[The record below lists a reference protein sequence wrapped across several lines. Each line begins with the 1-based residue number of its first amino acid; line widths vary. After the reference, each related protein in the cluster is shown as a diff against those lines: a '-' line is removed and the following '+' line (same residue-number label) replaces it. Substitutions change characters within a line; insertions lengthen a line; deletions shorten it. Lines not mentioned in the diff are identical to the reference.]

1 MTKEEKIIQPVKQ
14 VELIDDFT
22 DNTERF
28 KRGKNPKSLSNLTPF
43 PKGVSG
49 NLSGRPSKYVKLA
62 KALKSIGKEK
72 PSLWD
77 LDYPTYKEE
86 VLHTIW
92 KKSTSGSIRHIL
104 ILAELGCLDEDD

>member
-1 MTKEEKIIQPVKQ
+1 MENFDEQELNEELSSGNSESYQKGHHP
-14 VELIDDFT
+14 
-22 DNTERF
+22 NSR
-28 KRGKNPKSLSNLTPF
+28 SNLKPF